1 MSRLLKRWW
10 WAPLLAA
17 ICLGAWRLSFDVEI
31 LDLLP
36 PDEPAVQGLKLYQKH
51 FTDAREMVVSVRATD
66 AEKAE
71 RIAGTLAEK
80 LRARTNLVA
89 GATWEPPW
97 LEQPGQLAEILA
109 CLWLNQPPDAFA
121 ALTNRL
127 GTENIGGVLAETRQA
142 LATSLS
148 PTDIARRA
156 FDPLN
161 LLDLPALTNISGL
174 SMEQG
179 QTMFASGDGTFRLL
193 FVEARPELGG
203 YRECSRWLQAI
214 QDAVKDIEA
223 DDTNFAD
230 AKIHYTGRP
239 VFVAEIASQMQHDLI
254 GSVTGTAIVIALL
267 FWLTH
272 RRWLP
277 MLWLLPLLLLIL
289 AATLA
294 LGGLILGA
302 ISIVSMGFAAVLL
315 GLAVDYAVVHYQE
328 ALAHP
333 QLSVP
338 EIRRAIAP
346 SILWA
351 AITTISAFLVLNF
364 GGLPGLAQ
372 LGSLVGIGVALAA
385 LVMVMIYLP
394 PLFPGRRK
402 APSPAAANWRAY
414 FIPPQQAPAGA
425 GTAANGRHC
434 RKILWLTAALAAGAG
449 AILIFRQP
457 ALDKTADALKPQHSQ
472 AQTTLDEI
480 TAQMGIPQDALWLI
494 VSGRNEED
502 VFQRLTLAEK
512 TLNAAR
518 KRKIVGEFLLPT
530 PLWPRPG
537 FQGSNRVTAA
547 WFAGQESRLSEAA
560 LAAGFNTNALFLT
573 QEMTRTW
580 SCAAAATGTV
590 WPTNDV
596 SRWLLKRFV
605 AREGGQWHVMGLVY
619 PAAGHVDAAALAELS
634 AGLAQ
639 NQILLSGWSLLGATT
654 LKRVQDRMWRVVT
667 PMALLVLTSLWLAFR
682 RAAEILL
689 GLAVLLLSGL
699 CLLAVMAAAG
709 WTWNL
714 LNLMS
719 VPLLLGTGVDYGIF
733 MQLALRRYGGDLVM
747 ARRSIGRALLLCGGT
762 AIAGF
767 GSLAWS
773 GNAGMAGLGKIC
785 ATGIAANMLI
795 SIFLLPAWWLQC
807 GAHPGARSA
816 DLKRGSGPSVFYRV
830 WLWKMGLAC
839 VRVLPDFALK
849 AICMT
854 VAEVYYRLHRKR
866 RETVV
871 GNLLPV
877 VGHDRRQAEEKA
889 HELFHRFAL
898 KLAELWRFESGIS
911 MDRWLTAGTDWGIL
925 EAACA
930 RKRGVLLLTPH
941 LGNWELGG
949 ALLARRGI
957 KIMVLTQAE
966 PSAGLTEL
974 RRASRARWG
983 IGTLVIGSDGFDFV
997 EVIRRLQAGENIA
1010 LLIDRPP
1017 EAKAVTV
1024 ELFGQRFR
1032 ASVAAAELARAS
1044 GCALLGVVVAREGT
1058 GYAARIL
1065 PEFAYDRA
1073 SLGSRES
1080 RQKLTQ
1086 DIMAAFEPEIRRYPE
1101 QWFHFVPIWPATD
1114 QPAR

>member
-1 MSRLLKRWW
+1 
-10 WAPLLAA
+10 
-17 ICLGAWRLSFDVEI
+17 
-31 LDLLP
+31 
-36 PDEPAVQGLKLYQKH
+36 
-51 FTDAREMVVSVRATD
+51 
-66 AEKAE
+66 
-71 RIAGTLAEK
+71 
-80 LRARTNLVA
+80 
-89 GATWEPPW
+89 
-97 LEQPGQLAEILA
+97 
-109 CLWLNQPPDAFA
+109 
-121 ALTNRL
+121 
-127 GTENIGGVLAETRQA
+127 
-142 LATSLS
+142 
-148 PTDIARRA
+148 
-156 FDPLN
+156 
-161 LLDLPALTNISGL
+161 
-174 SMEQG
+174 
-179 QTMFASGDGTFRLL
+179 
-193 FVEARPELGG
+193 
-203 YRECSRWLQAI
+203 
-214 QDAVKDIEA
+214 
-223 DDTNFAD
+223 
-230 AKIHYTGRP
+230 
-239 VFVAEIASQMQHDLI
+239 
-254 GSVTGTAIVIALL
+254 
-267 FWLTH
+267 
-272 RRWLP
+272 
-277 MLWLLPLLLLIL
+277 
-289 AATLA
+289 
-294 LGGLILGA
+294 
-302 ISIVSMGFAAVLL
+302 
-315 GLAVDYAVVHYQE
+315 
-328 ALAHP
+328 
-333 QLSVP
+333 
-338 EIRRAIAP
+338 
-346 SILWA
+346 
-351 AITTISAFLVLNF
+351 
-364 GGLPGLAQ
+364 
-372 LGSLVGIGVALAA
+372 
-385 LVMVMIYLP
+385 
-394 PLFPGRRK
+394 
-402 APSPAAANWRAY
+402 
-414 FIPPQQAPAGA
+414 
-425 GTAANGRHC
+425 
-434 RKILWLTAALAAGAG
+434 
-449 AILIFRQP
+449 
-457 ALDKTADALKPQHSQ
+457 
-472 AQTTLDEI
+472 
-480 TAQMGIPQDALWLI
+480 
-494 VSGRNEED
+494 
-502 VFQRLTLAEK
+502 
-512 TLNAAR
+512 
-518 KRKIVGEFLLPT
+518 
-530 PLWPRPG
+530 
-537 FQGSNRVTAA
+537 
-547 WFAGQESRLSEAA
+547 
-560 LAAGFNTNALFLT
+560 
-573 QEMTRTW
+573 
-580 SCAAAATGTV
+580 
-590 WPTNDV
+590 
-596 SRWLLKRFV
+596 
-605 AREGGQWHVMGLVY
+605 
-619 PAAGHVDAAALAELS
+619 
-634 AGLAQ
+634 
-639 NQILLSGWSLLGATT
+639 
-654 LKRVQDRMWRVVT
+654 
-667 PMALLVLTSLWLAFR
+667 
-682 RAAEILL
+682 
-689 GLAVLLLSGL
+689 
-699 CLLAVMAAAG
+699 
-709 WTWNL
+709 
-714 LNLMS
+714 MS

-997 EVIRRLQAGENIA
+997 EVIRRLQDGENIA

-1101 QWFHFVPIWPATD
+1101 QWFHFVPVWLGTD
-1114 QPAR
+1114 GPDR